1 MARTERS
8 GPGVGVV
15 GCPHLPLE
23 VSISGPCTNFLARVR
38 KLFVHLYKI
47 GGQRCTPPPYFLIYY
62 VLPCRVLG
70 LSLDLVTEVI

>member
-1 MARTERS
+1 MVRGER
-8 GPGVGVV
+8 GGGAADFPR
-15 GCPHLPLE
+15 LPLE
-23 VSISGPCTNFLARVR
+23 IGILGPCSHFLASVR

-47 GGQRCTPPPYFLIYY
+47 GGQKCTPPSYFLIYY

>member
-1 MARTERS
+1 MVRGDRGGGAADFPR
-8 GPGVGVV
+8 
-15 GCPHLPLE
+15 LLLE
-23 VSISGPCTNFLARVR
+23 IGILGPCSHFLASVR

-47 GGQRCTPPPYFLIYY
+47 GGQKCTPPSYFLIYY